1 MSSDMIKLKKD
12 KLDIEIFPTREEMG
26 KAAALEAC
34 EYLNGILSRKE
45 EINVVFAAAPSQNDM
60 LAALSGMVIPWE
72 RINAWHMDEYVG
84 LAKTDPRSFAWYL
97 DEHIFKLVPFK
108 SVHYIAEGGATAE
121 EMCDNYSRELG
132 KIHVD
137 VVFMGVGE
145 NGHIAFNDP
154 AFAKFDD
161 PLNVKI
167 VELDEVCRMQQV
179 HDGCFPSL
187 DDVPTHA
194 ITLTIPTLMGA
205 DRLFNVVPTAYKAE
219 AVRRIVEWEIT
230 EDCPATICR
239 LHDNVTLY
247 LDENSAGLIL
257 K

>member
-1 MSSDMIKLKKD
+1 MTRLKKD
-12 KLDIEIFPTREEMG
+12 KLTIEVFPTREEMG
-26 KAAALEAC
+26 EAAALDAK
-34 EYLNGILSRKE
+34 EYLNDILSRKD
-45 EINVVFAAAPSQNDM
+45 EINVVFAAAPSQNDV
-60 LAALSGMVIPWE
+60 LASLARMDIPWN

-84 LAKTDPRSFAWYL
+84 LDKDDPHSFAYYL
-97 DEHIFKLVPFK
+97 DGHIFKLVPFK
-108 SVHYIAEGGATAE
+108 SVHYIAEGGVTAE
-121 EMCDNYSRELG
+121 EMCENYAKELG

-154 AFAKFDD
+154 QFARFDD
-161 PLNVKI
+161 PVKVKI

-179 HDGCFPSL
+179 HDGCFPTF

-194 ITLTIPTLMGA
+194 ITLTIPALMEA
-205 DRLFNVVPTAYKAE
+205 DRIFNVVPTSYKAE
-219 AVRRIVEWEIT
+219 AVSRIVNGEIT

-239 LHDNVTLY
+239 LHDNATLY
-247 LDENSAGLIL
+247 LDKDSAGLIL

>member
-1 MSSDMIKLKKD
+1 MISLEKD
-12 KLDIEIFPTREEMG
+12 KLAIKVFPTREEMG
-26 KAAALEAC
+26 EAAALDAK
-34 EYLNGILSRKE
+34 EYLNDILSRKD
-45 EINVVFAAAPSQNDM
+45 EINVVFAAAPSQNDV
-60 LAALSGMVIPWE
+60 LASLTKMDIPWY

-84 LAKTDPRSFAWYL
+84 LDKADPHSFAYYL

-108 SVHYIAEGGATAE
+108 SVHYIAGGGVTAE
-121 EMCDNYSRELG
+121 EMCANYAKELG

-154 AFAKFDD
+154 QFAKFDD
-161 PLNVKI
+161 PVKVKI

-179 HDGCFPSL
+179 HDGCFPTF

-194 ITLTIPTLMGA
+194 ITLTIPALMEA
-205 DRLFNVVPTAYKAE
+205 DRLFNVVPTSYKAE
-219 AVRRIVEWEIT
+219 AVGKIVNGEIT

-239 LHDNVTLY
+239 QHDNATLY
-247 LDENSAGLIL
+247 LDKDSAELIL